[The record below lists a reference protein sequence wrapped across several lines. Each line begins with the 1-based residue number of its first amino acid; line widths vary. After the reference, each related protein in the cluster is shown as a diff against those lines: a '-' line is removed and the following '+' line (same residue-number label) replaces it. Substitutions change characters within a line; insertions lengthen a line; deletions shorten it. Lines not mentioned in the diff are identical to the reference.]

1 MLPWVQSDAIFPY
14 QRLPTIQKKGLVVV
28 WYDFLQDFWHDVGPK
43 EVDQWLKTTPTKT
56 QPPDERARRASM
68 QNSRGTSAT
77 NQLAGLGGA
86 AVSAGFFPCL

>member
-1 MLPWVQSDAIFPY
+1 MQYDAIFPY
-14 QRLPTIQKKGLVVV
+14 QRLPAIPKKGLVLVLV
-28 WYDFLQDFWHDVGPK
+28 WYDFLYEFWHDVGPK
-43 EVDQWLKTTPTKT
+43 EVDQWQKPHPQKHNH
-56 QPPDERARRASM
+56 PKRARRASM